1 MSHRPDPSSRTR
13 RTLLGLAA
21 LPLAIGHGLASAQAW
36 PNKGIKLVLP
46 SGAGGGSDLFGRP
59 LAEYMSQQLKVPVVV
74 ENRPGAN
81 GILAHETVVRQ
92 PADGYSLVI
101 SYPAAVIGNKL
112 TQAKM
117 SHDPLTDLQPIGRIG
132 GGGGNTLIVNADVP
146 VRNLKELVE
155 WVRGK
160 GGEVSYASWGI
171 ASGGHFIMEMLKHK
185 LGMKLNH
192 VPYKTV
198 AQIPPDIISGVV
210 PMAWIDSA
218 TPVTHVKAGRVRP
231 IAVAAQRR
239 LPQFPD
245 AAPERTGRAIRSRNL
260 VRAVCADWP
269 APRCPGAF
277 EHGAQPVDPAAR
289 DSGLLRAEAEC
300 AGAHPH
306 HARAIRAGTAARS
319 RGLET
324 PDRRL
329 QDRPLSPKRSPVI
342 PAQEIRAM
350 TTPAAIDFS
359 RLFGARSIAVIGA
372 SADEKTPSGQ
382 PLMHLRNLG
391 YPGEVYPVNP
401 RYEVIGQWRCYP
413 SVSAL
418 PAAPDVALVAVAAE
432 RAPAVLE
439 ECGNKGI
446 RFVIMITSG
455 FAEMGE
461 AGMAAQAR
469 LLETARRHGISM
481 IGPNCQG
488 MINAADGF
496 SLGFGAPYGL
506 RYNRGGISMT
516 SQSGAWGN
524 AVMILA
530 NQEGLGF
537 RHYVSTGNEAQ
548 TTSLDL
554 VDWYLDDPQTRLVV
568 SYVEG
573 FQDAH
578 RLVSIGRKA
587 LELGKPYL
595 LWKVGTSEAGARAA
609 ASHTA
614 NLGGEMALYRAAFEQ
629 SGIIEVTDVDDLADR
644 AHALLTGRR
653 PGGNR
658 VAVISMSGGAGVL
671 MADHCAAA
679 GLELPTLSPDTLERL
694 RAILPAFAGLNNP
707 IDVTGNVS
715 AREGS
720 FVEALELI
728 LADPLVDMLGICLA
742 SISGPAGNQIAIDV
756 ARVCAA
762 TTKPVLVAWC
772 ADVERTREGYEAL
785 AAVGTPRYDTPVRC
799 ARGMDALWHFERARR
814 DHERISA
821 EPGAAPGAP
830 GAAPG
835 PGGPAGRPH
844 RVSGQAGA
852 GRLWHSG
859 HERSAGHHGR
869 TGGGPGRADRL
880 SGGDEDRLADDS

>member
-1 MSHRPDPSSRTR
+1 
-13 RTLLGLAA
+13 
-21 LPLAIGHGLASAQAW
+21 
-36 PNKGIKLVLP
+36 
-46 SGAGGGSDLFGRP
+46 
-59 LAEYMSQQLKVPVVV
+59 
-74 ENRPGAN
+74 
-81 GILAHETVVRQ
+81 
-92 PADGYSLVI
+92 
-101 SYPAAVIGNKL
+101 
-112 TQAKM
+112 
-117 SHDPLTDLQPIGRIG
+117 
-132 GGGGNTLIVNADVP
+132 
-146 VRNLKELVE
+146 
-155 WVRGK
+155 
-160 GGEVSYASWGI
+160 
-171 ASGGHFIMEMLKHK
+171 
-185 LGMKLNH
+185 
-192 VPYKTV
+192 
-198 AQIPPDIISGVV
+198 
-210 PMAWIDSA
+210 
-218 TPVTHVKAGRVRP
+218 
-231 IAVAAQRR
+231 
-239 LPQFPD
+239 
-245 AAPERTGRAIRSRNL
+245 
-260 VRAVCADWP
+260 
-269 APRCPGAF
+269 
-277 EHGAQPVDPAAR
+277 
-289 DSGLLRAEAEC
+289 
-300 AGAHPH
+300 
-306 HARAIRAGTAARS
+306 
-319 RGLET
+319 
-324 PDRRL
+324 
-329 QDRPLSPKRSPVI
+329 
-342 PAQEIRAM
+342 M

-821 EPGAAPGAP
+821 EPVLRLERPAQRQALAGLQADLTEYQAKQVLADYGIPVTREALATTAEQAVVLAAQIGFPVVMKIVSPMIPHKTEAGGVKVGVRDAQAVREAFSEIVANAGCHSPGAP
-830 GAAPG
+830 IDGVLVQAMVSGGTEVIVGVTQDPLF
-835 PGGPAGRPH
+835 GPAILFGLGGIFAEVMKDVCFRIAPITRSEAMAMIRSIRAFPILDGARGRPKADLDALADALV
-844 RVSGQAGA
+844 RLAALAVDLQDSIAEIDINPLIVLPAGQGVVAVDA
-852 GRLWHSG
+852 LFKPKLA
-859 HERSAGHHGR
+859 AGH
-869 TGGGPGRADRL
+869 
-880 SGGDEDRLADDS
+880 

>member
-1 MSHRPDPSSRTR
+1 
-13 RTLLGLAA
+13 
-21 LPLAIGHGLASAQAW
+21 
-36 PNKGIKLVLP
+36 
-46 SGAGGGSDLFGRP
+46 
-59 LAEYMSQQLKVPVVV
+59 
-74 ENRPGAN
+74 
-81 GILAHETVVRQ
+81 
-92 PADGYSLVI
+92 
-101 SYPAAVIGNKL
+101 
-112 TQAKM
+112 
-117 SHDPLTDLQPIGRIG
+117 
-132 GGGGNTLIVNADVP
+132 
-146 VRNLKELVE
+146 
-155 WVRGK
+155 
-160 GGEVSYASWGI
+160 
-171 ASGGHFIMEMLKHK
+171 
-185 LGMKLNH
+185 
-192 VPYKTV
+192 
-198 AQIPPDIISGVV
+198 
-210 PMAWIDSA
+210 
-218 TPVTHVKAGRVRP
+218 
-231 IAVAAQRR
+231 
-239 LPQFPD
+239 
-245 AAPERTGRAIRSRNL
+245 
-260 VRAVCADWP
+260 
-269 APRCPGAF
+269 
-277 EHGAQPVDPAAR
+277 
-289 DSGLLRAEAEC
+289 
-300 AGAHPH
+300 
-306 HARAIRAGTAARS
+306 
-319 RGLET
+319 
-324 PDRRL
+324 
-329 QDRPLSPKRSPVI
+329 
-342 PAQEIRAM
+342 M

-359 RLFGARSIAVIGA
+359 RLFGARSIAVVGA

-401 RYEVIGQWRCYP
+401 RYEAIGQWRCYP

-418 PAAPDVALVAVAAE
+418 PAVPDVALVAVAAE

-439 ECGNKGI
+439 ECGGKGI

-455 FAEMGE
+455 FAEMGD
-461 AGMAAQAR
+461 AGVAAQAR

-506 RYNRGGISMT
+506 TYNKGGISMT

-548 TTSLDL
+548 TTSLDV

-578 RLVSIGRKA
+578 RLVGIVRKA

-679 GLELPTLSPDTLERL
+679 GLELPTLSPFTLERL

-821 EPGAAPGAP
+821 EPVLRLERPAQRQAMAGLRVDLTEYQAKQVLADYGIPVTREALATTAEQAVELAGQIGYPVVMKIVSPMIPHKTEAGGVKVGVRDAQAVRDAFAEIVANAGRHSPGAP
-830 GAAPG
+830 IDGVLVQAMVSGGTEVILGVTQDPLF
-835 PGGPAGRPH
+835 GPAILFGLGGIFAEVMKDVCFRIAPITRSEAMTMIRSIKAFPILDGARGRPKADLDALADALV
-844 RVSGQAGA
+844 RLAALAVDLQDTIAEIDINPLIVLPAGQGVVAVDA
-852 GRLWHSG
+852 LFKPKLA
-859 HERSAGHHGR
+859 AGH
-869 TGGGPGRADRL
+869 
-880 SGGDEDRLADDS
+880 